1 MGERS
6 LYVCHG
12 DYTIFIPRLSSLTEK
27 LDKKVHCET
36 LLEGVGLT
44 MTKTKSL
51 FCFPKLRQLTK
62 TIIHRCFGCKNQDR
76 YHFVD
81 QLLGNYPK
89 TEQKVTDH
97 YKWQELISLDQS
109 HKRSRKRKLQF
120 RGSLILAVHHAGEVN
135 LNR

>member
-62 TIIHRCFGCKNQDR
+62 TIIHRCFGCKKLGSIPFRRPTTGELPKDR
-76 YHFVD
+76 TEGYRPLQVVGVD
-81 QLLGNYPK
+81 FIRP
-89 TEQKVTDH
+89 VT
-97 YKWQELISLDQS
+97 
-109 HKRSRKRKLQF
+109 
-120 RGSLILAVHHAGEVN
+120 
-135 LNR
+135 